1 MLDYTTAFN
10 NKMLIAHGDL
20 ASTQEKVT
28 EKTMEAISHL
38 LNYTATH
45 PNEKIRYHK
54 RIMMLHI
61 HSDV

>member
-45 PNEKIRYHK
+45 PNEKYATTK
-54 RIMMLHI
+54 EE
-61 HSDV
+61 